1 MNVYTVL
8 RSRSNEQLAAIAGN
22 YGLDISDLDRQ
33 QIIELLL
40 DTIRL
45 RIQELVES
53 SQQENQ

>member
-1 MNVYTVL
+1 MNVYTAL
-8 RSRSNEQLAAIAGN
+8 RSRSDEQLATIAGN

-40 DTIRL
+40 DAIRL
-45 RIQELVES
+45 RIQELAES